1 MFHDRCELEDS
12 IEAHNPD
19 AFVVVYSVTD
29 ANSVQYADHILQSLW
44 KMSAVASKAVILVG
58 SKSDLV
64 RSRTITADAGRKLA
78 NTYDCKFI
86 EVSGGLDHRVDEL
99 LVGVL
104 SQIRL
109 KRDCRLSRSRSLGRR
124 SYRLKRGTRNTS
136 SVKGLLNVVCGT
148 TEQRSKS
155 CENLQTL

>member
-1 MFHDRCELEDS
+1 M
-12 IEAHNPD
+12 
-19 AFVVVYSVTD
+19 
-29 ANSVQYADHILQSLW
+29 
-44 KMSAVASKAVILVG
+44 
-58 SKSDLV
+58 
-64 RSRTITADAGRKLA
+64 
-78 NTYDCKFI
+78 
-86 EVSGGLDHRVDEL
+86 DEL

-124 SYRLKRGTRNTS
+124 SCRMRRGTRTSS
-136 SVKGLLNVVCGT
+136 SVKGLLNVVCG

>member
-1 MFHDRCELEDS
+1 MSLDDS
-12 IEAHNPD
+12 IVTHDPD
-19 AFVVVYSVTD
+19 AFIVVYSVTEPS
-29 ANSVQYADHILQSLW
+29 SVQYADQILQTLW
-44 KMSAVASKAVILVG
+44 KMSAVANKAVILVG

-64 RSRTITADAGRKLA
+64 RSRMITAEAGRKLA

-109 KRDCRLSRSRSLGRR
+109 KRSCRLSRSRSLGRR
-124 SYRLKRGTRNTS
+124 SCRLHRGARHTS
-136 SVKGLLNVVCGT
+136 SVKGLLHVMCGA
-148 TEQRSKS
+148 EPRSKS
-155 CENLQTL
+155 CENLQIL